1 MVVYGIKNC
10 DSVKKCRVYLQQK
23 QIDYVFHDYR
33 SDGINADLVQ
43 RFLDELGADKVVNKR
58 GTSWRQ
64 LPEQLKQ
71 QAESD
76 GLLEVLLAMPTLI
89 KRPIIDD
96 GKRLMAGFDPQSL
109 DELG

>member
-10 DSVKKCRVYLQQK
+10 DSVKKCRAYLQQK

-33 SDGINADLVQ
+33 SDGINADLVK
-43 RFLDELGADKVVNKR
+43 RFLHELGADKVVNKR

-64 LPEQLKQ
+64 LPEPLKQ

-76 GLLEVLLAMPTLI
+76 GLLEVLLGMPTLI

-96 GKRLMAGFDPQSL
+96 GRRLIAGFDPQSL

>member
-1 MVVYGIKNC
+1 MIVYGIKNC

-96 GKRLMAGFDPQSL
+96 GKCLMAGFDPQSL

>member
-10 DSVKKCRVYLQQK
+10 DSVKKCRAYLQQK
-23 QIDYVFHDYR
+23 QIKHVFHDYR
-33 SDGINADLVQ
+33 SDGINAELLQ

-64 LPEQLKQ
+64 LSEQQKQ
-71 QAESD
+71 LAESD
-76 GLLEVLLAMPTLI
+76 GLLNVLLGMPSLI

-96 GKRLMAGFDPQSL
+96 GKRLILGFDPQSL
-109 DELG
+109 EVLE

>member
-1 MVVYGIKNC
+1 MIVYGIKNC

-64 LPEQLKQ
+64 LSEQLKQ